1 MRAEDEADI
10 VACIPSLRRYARGL
24 VADRDRADDLV
35 QDTLERAWS
44 RFSMWGRRSDIR
56 AWMFG
61 IMHNHFVDR
70 LRAQRSRPE
79 DSAGDELLELPQ
91 RPLQTDAL
99 ELRDLERLLQRLS
112 PEQREV
118 LLLVG
123 VEELGYQEV
132 ARVLGVPIGTVMSRL
147 SRARARLRAEMTGG
161 QGAQTDSPAKTKP
174 IPRELMQRVK

>member
-1 MRAEDEADI
+1 MRAQDEADI

-24 VADRDRADDLV
+24 TADRDRADDLV

-44 RFSMWGRRSDIR
+44 RFSMWQRRGEIR

-79 DSAGDELLELPQ
+79 DSAGDDVPELPQ
-91 RPLQTDAL
+91 RATQSDRL
-99 ELRDLERLLQRLS
+99 EVRDLERLLQRLA
-112 PEQREV
+112 PDQREV

-123 VEELGYQEV
+123 VEELSYQEV
-132 ARVLGVPIGTVMSRL
+132 ADVTGVPVGTVMSRL
-147 SRARARLRAEMTGG
+147 SRARARLRAEL
-161 QGAQTDSPAKTKP
+161 QGREPAGSAAG
-174 IPRELMQRVK
+174 LQRVK